1 MNYGILLGVLATLVL
16 VTATAYAGQW
26 AAGHAK
32 GWLERLHFA
41 HFGAGPNRRRRALRR
56 HQTAASLATL
66 GLGTAALLLT
76 TVPLKG
82 GIIPFAPG
90 TAFLDS
96 LIRGTLIAV
105 GTGLGLGTYLA
116 ARSFARAAARLEAG
130 PDARTGSEPTFVTP
144 PALAPGRRPRRSRPG
159 AGD

>member
-1 MNYGILLGVLATLVL
+1 MNYGILVGVLATLVL

-26 AAGHAK
+26 AAGRAK
-32 GWLERLHFA
+32 AWLERLHFA
-41 HFGAGPNRRRRALRR
+41 QFGTGPNRRRRALRR

-82 GIIPFAPG
+82 GTIPFAPG
-90 TAFLDS
+90 TAVLDS
-96 LIRGTLIAV
+96 LVRGTLIAF

-116 ARSFARAAARLEAG
+116 ARSFARTAARLEAG
-130 PDARTGSEPTFVTP
+130 PRARERSAPAVVTP
-144 PALAPGRRPRRSRPG
+144 PALLPGRRPLRSGPG
-159 AGD
+159 G